1 MSQDLIE
8 GYVLEARGFTYGAIH
23 RPIEVS
29 TVPKGYRD
37 VKDDKRFKFGTLTYD
52 KALPNPEK
60 IGLVPLLPL
69 KDIAKQVAA
78 TMADYAEAYLEEPGL
93 LADKVEME
101 FKSLKV
107 DGLDG
112 PVDMRKLIAL
122 VTKELK

>member
-1 MSQDLIE
+1 MIETLIE
-8 GYVLEARGFTYGAIH
+8 SYVTEARGFTYGAIH
-23 RPIEVS
+23 RPIESS

-37 VKDDKRFKFGTLTYD
+37 VKDSKRFKFGTLTYD

-78 TMADYAEAYLEEPGL
+78 AIDYPEAYLEEPDL

-112 PVDMRKLIAL
+112 PVDMRKLIGL